1 MRIPALA
8 SFALFAGVAL
18 TLLVATAAVG
28 CSNQGE
34 GEFCDINA
42 GVIGGDCADGL
53 QCGPAPGL
61 QAMAGA
67 NVDRC
72 CPGAPGVATVAACMQ
87 SASAIDASTEGP
99 DGSIDATS
107 EAAPVEAGEASVEA
121 STPEAGSNDATT
133 DGPSTDAALEGG
145 GANGDASGSAVDA
158 SDAAQE

>member
-1 MRIPALA
+1 MRIPAPA

-18 TLLVATAAVG
+18 ATLAVG

-67 NVDRC
+67 NTDRC
-72 CPGAPGVATVAACMQ
+72 CPGAPGVATVPACMQ

-99 DGSIDATS
+99 DGSIDGAS

-133 DGPSTDAALEGG
+133 DGPSADGALDG
-145 GANGDASGSAVDA
+145 GALDGDAGASAVDA
-158 SDAAQE
+158 SDASQD